1 MGADRG
7 ADHSND
13 RNNDHSN
20 DHWSGIQNDVFLL
33 HFGGPTSSAEVEP
46 FLTELFEDP
55 FILRVLLPEFL
66 RKRLGRYIARRRV
79 PKSDAQYR
87 AIGYSP
93 INRYTE
99 IQAGLLE
106 KKLRELRPKTR
117 VHVINRYTPPRAE
130 QVVRHFDPRES
141 RRIFLLT
148 LYPHFSH
155 ATAGSSMFDFD
166 QAWRLCHG
174 DHYND
179 RMAMTRVTSWWFQR
193 DYLDYSWDLLKET
206 LEPALAAAKNSDNKR
221 ITVLF
226 SAHGLP
232 AKYIRRAD
240 PYPHEIRAHF
250 AELRART
257 MKWLPP
263 GVDVAF
269 ELSFQSRVGP
279 VEWLRPYTEEMIT
292 RLGSERG
299 GQLIMVPVSFVSDHI
314 ETLYEMDVT
323 YKADAAKAGFTG
335 WHRVRVPNDNERL
348 AHCLS
353 QALVEHGF

>member
-1 MGADRG
+1 MAD
-7 ADHSND
+7 DP
-13 RNNDHSN
+13 RNNLRN
-20 DHWSGIQNDVFLL
+20 DHWDDTQNDVFLL

-66 RKRLGRYIARRRV
+66 RKMLGRFIARRRV

-99 IQAGLLE
+99 IQARLLE
-106 KKLRELRPKTR
+106 KKLREIRPKTR
-117 VHVINRYTPPRAE
+117 VHVINRYTAPRAGE
-130 QVVRHFDPRES
+130 VVRHFDPRES
-141 RRIFLLT
+141 RRVFLLT

-166 QAWRLCHG
+166 KAWRLCHG
-174 DHYND
+174 DEHEG
-179 RMAMTRVTSWWFQR
+179 RMAMTRIPSWWFQR
-193 DYLDYSWDLLKET
+193 DYLDYSWDLLKASM
-206 LEPALAAAKNSDNKR
+206 EPALAAAKKSDNKR

-257 MKWLPP
+257 LKWVPRD
-263 GVDVAF
+263 VDVAF

-279 VEWLRPYTEEMIT
+279 VEWLKPYTEEMIA
-292 RLGSERG
+292 RLGRERG
-299 GQLIMVPVSFVSDHI
+299 GQLVMVPVSFVSDHI

-323 YKADAAKAGFTG
+323 YKADAAKAGFSG
-335 WHRVRVPNDNERL
+335 WHRVGVPNADERL
-348 AHCLS
+348 AHCLR
-353 QALVEHGF
+353 QTLVDHGF